1 MNSINNFDDY
11 MSESEKIS
19 HPINDTVKLDE
30 IKGSGNTLT
39 IQKYIKNVKPERKE
53 IITILFVGQTGS
65 GKSTLINGY
74 LNFLVGVLP
83 KNVHRYK
90 IVIGDSEK
98 EKDQTKSQTHD
109 ITIYD
114 VESLLY
120 PGKIFRLIDTPGFGD
135 TENKTIDFN
144 NLDKNEVDKSY
155 FYKFQNFFNEKLKKG
170 KLHAVCFVVKSSE
183 NRANIYQKLIFDTIT
198 NLFGKDAVK
207 NFLALFTFSDG
218 EENPQSKMLM
228 MNNYEIFKEKE
239 NSNTPWYWCFNCQKY
254 FCPLKNRVD
263 KSLLECNI
271 ENFINFTLKVSQ
283 IEPIDIEMTQRNLT
297 LKKELTSIKD
307 SIKKQHLVP
316 LLKEYDLLNEK
327 LKELNNQ
334 KEVVEQEKNN
344 LKKLENSI
352 QDEENSLNSK
362 KEYIEKLEENV
373 KEYDNKINNINSE
386 IERNEFNLSFM
397 ENEIQNL
404 EEKKKKENDEKEK
417 LENDKK
423 QTEQKRKEIENNLE
437 ILKNNNESS
446 EEIQELE
453 RKLKASQDQ
462 IKQIDKDVNNLID
475 KKNKIENQINE
486 TKRKKISIDKNILE
500 SKNEIDKM
508 KKNQDNL
515 LRQKYDLMN
524 QYDEL
529 KCQGDEKTI
538 EDYENQIK
546 KLENEKNEIKEVKE
560 EYYESIKR
568 DSNVNN
574 LYCDYCKKNCCVD
587 CDCNSVLFL
596 TKSVNWFCHKIGAFD
611 QMCIICDHHSNSHQ
625 REKRKYSSKKQFR
638 PIRIAKT
645 NEEKKQIDA
654 HINVLRIM
662 INNIKESI
670 KNVNSIDKKQALY
683 ENNLDI
689 KRDIDMNLNSKNNYK
704 KEAENDIKN
713 KKEKKQDL
721 IKDIGSLSTQLE
733 EKKSEEEKK
742 KKE

>member
-1 MNSINNFDDY
+1 MRSINNFDDY
-11 MSESEKIS
+11 MSESEKIC

-39 IQKYIKNVKPERKE
+39 IQKYIKKVKPERKE

-155 FYKFQNFFNEKLKKG
+155 FDKFENFFKEKLKKG

-183 NRANIYQKLIFDTIT
+183 NRFNIYQKLIFETIT

-207 NFLALFTFSDG
+207 NFLALFTFYDG

-254 FCPLKNRVD
+254 FCQLKSRIE
-263 KSLLECNI
+263 KSLFEYNI
-271 ENFINFTLKVSQ
+271 ENFVNFTLKVSQ

-307 SIKKQHLVP
+307 SIKNEHLIP
-316 LLKEYDLLNEK
+316 LLKEYDLFNEK

-334 KEVVEQEKNN
+334 KEVVKQEKNN
-344 LKKLENSI
+344 LKQLENSI
-352 QDEENSLNSK
+352 QDKENLLNSK
-362 KEYIEKLEENV
+362 KEYINKLEENV
-373 KEYDNKINNINSE
+373 KEYDKKINNINSE
-386 IERNEFNLSFM
+386 IELNKCNLSFM

-404 EEKKKKENDEKEK
+404 EEKKKKENAEKEK
-417 LENDKK
+417 LENEKK
-423 QTEQKRKEIENNLE
+423 QTEKKRKEIENNLE
-437 ILKNNNESS
+437 KLKNNNKSS
-446 EEIQELE
+446 KEIQELE
-453 RKLKASQDQ
+453 RKLKESKDQ
-462 IKQIDKDVNNLID
+462 INQIDKDVNNLID

-486 TKRKKISIDKNILE
+486 TKRKKNNIDNNIIQ

-508 KKNQDNL
+508 KKDQDNL
-515 LRQKYDLMN
+515 LKQKNDLMN

-529 KCQGDEKTI
+529 KCQGD
-538 EDYENQIK
+538 
-546 KLENEKNEIKEVKE
+546 
-560 EYYESIKR
+560 
-568 DSNVNN
+568 
-574 LYCDYCKKNCCVD
+574 
-587 CDCNSVLFL
+587 
-596 TKSVNWFCHKIGAFD
+596 
-611 QMCIICDHHSNSHQ
+611 
-625 REKRKYSSKKQFR
+625 KKQLK
-638 PIRIAKT
+638 IMRIK
-645 NEEKKQIDA
+645 
-654 HINVLRIM
+654 L
-662 INNIKESI
+662 
-670 KNVNSIDKKQALY
+670 KN
-683 ENNLDI
+683 
-689 KRDIDMNLNSKNNYK
+689 
-704 KEAENDIKN
+704 
-713 KKEKKQDL
+713 
-721 IKDIGSLSTQLE
+721 
-733 EKKSEEEKK
+733 
-742 KKE
+742 